1 MRNVTADNTSA
12 AAMVVAAYCDC
23 VTRKSFLLVDNA
35 VLNLVAWPLVT
46 VTVTVFPPLA
56 VGNVLTITELFVV
69 TGASNPRLV
78 RAVAG
83 EIEDRIREVC
93 GRSPGRTEGHREQS
107 WVLLDYGDV
116 IVHVFLDETREFY
129 EIERLYKDVPRIDWR
144 A

>member
-1 MRNVTADNTSA
+1 MATTPKQAASSDSDDSVRPETFELACIAARAADDKQATNTI
-12 AAMVVAAYCDC
+12 
-23 VTRKSFLLVDNA
+23 
-35 VLNLVAWPLVT
+35 VLS
-46 VTVTVFPPLA
+46 

-78 RAVAG
+78 RAVAI

-116 IVHVFLDETREFY
+116 IVHIFLDETREF
-129 EIERLYKDVPRIDWR
+129 
-144 A
+144 

>member
-1 MRNVTADNTSA
+1 MADESKSKDANSEPLAKPDTLELA
-12 AAMVVAAYCDC
+12 FVAARAADDKQATNTI
-23 VTRKSFLLVDNA
+23 V
-35 VLNLVAWPLVT
+35 
-46 VTVTVFPPLA
+46 LA

-144 A
+144 S